1 MSKIDKQTESKP
13 KNKGGNPKWV
23 KGVSGNPKGRKP
35 KGFAI
40 SERIRARV
48 KDKDWEAIIDKAI
61 EMASGGDKYSRDFL
75 LDRTEGKPT
84 QPTADVSESWKEWLD
99 GVFEETE
106 QG

>member
-1 MSKIDKQTESKP
+1 MSESAKQKESTQKRKAPKTAWKP
-13 KNKGGNPKWV
+13 GQ
-23 KGVSGNPKGRKP
+23 SGNPKGRKP

-106 QG
+106 QE